1 MRQLTRHHDVPG
13 IESLQLLLRESE
25 DSTMTSSSALDGKPG
40 PDDVVPERP
49 RSPRDG
55 PYPAAHWNLWEELL
69 PAATVYQQITRQAN
83 AVSADNGLL
92 FKKGKNS
99 IVWLTLQDITLKWL
113 PPTMM

>member
-25 DSTMTSSSALDGKPG
+25 DSTMTSSSALDRKPG

-69 PAATVYQQITRQAN
+69 PAATVYQQITRQAKCSLSRQW
-83 AVSADNGLL
+83 AIVQKGQEFYSVADPSGYH
-92 FKKGKNS
+92 S
-99 IVWLTLQDITLKWL
+99 
-113 PPTMM
+113 